1 MRTPPEPRSSGW
13 SATWSRTDPVRV
25 RPYAGCTISRPPVRC
40 GSSGATPTATRPP
53 ASSRRTCWG
62 LDPLSHPDKDSQV
75 REARAASTWT
85 WQAVEDAGCFTWL
98 AGLPAEMRLSLPDGT
113 GVLLVHAA
121 PGTDDGPGLFA
132 EQSDEEVRAAGV
144 AAAGAQGVGLVVVG
158 HTHVPMDRTVD
169 LVRVV
174 NLGSVSVPVTPDPR
188 AMWTLLTADQD
199 GVVSRAPSDGV
210 RPRPG
215 DRRPARRRSP
225 LSGLAGFEDGSGAH
239 YTVTVLTWCRYDI
252 IVMSCSLLPAP
263 ATPPSP

>member
-1 MRTPPEPRSSGW
+1 MRAAICSDIHGNLAALEAVLADADAAGAEEFWVVGDLVAHGPRPGQT
-13 SATWSRTDPVRV
+13 ARRLHDL
-25 RPYAGCTISRPPVRC
+25 A
-40 GSSGATPTATRPP
+40 ATRPVRILRGNTDRYTTTGQLSP
-53 ASSRRTCWG
+53 YLLG
-62 LDPLSHPDKDSQV
+62 LDPAAHPDKDSQV
-75 REARAASTWT
+75 KDAQAAFAWT
-85 WQAVEDAGCFTWL
+85 RQAVEDVGCLTWL
-98 AGLPAEMRLSLPDGT
+98 AGLPAEIRLSLPDGT

-199 GVVSRAPSDGV
+199 GWALEHRRTAYDLDRVIADLHAVGHPSAGWLASKMGRA
-210 RPRPG
+210 RP
-215 DRRPARRRSP
+215 
-225 LSGLAGFEDGSGAH
+225 
-239 YTVTVLTWCRYDI
+239 
-252 IVMSCSLLPAP
+252 
-263 ATPPSP
+263 TP